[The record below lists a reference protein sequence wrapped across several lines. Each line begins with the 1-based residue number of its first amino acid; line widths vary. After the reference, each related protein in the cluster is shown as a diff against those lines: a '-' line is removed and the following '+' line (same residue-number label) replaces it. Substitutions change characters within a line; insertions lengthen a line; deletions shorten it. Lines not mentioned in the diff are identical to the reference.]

1 MELVRG
7 KRTISLS
14 KKGDSL
20 TTGLIAD
27 KPLVAKYQDG
37 VVIGSWV
44 TPANNRTVYA
54 QVLTSLSNTPV
65 STTGL
70 TAVKWKFNGLEIADS
85 DTRFEKTTYSIGSTV
100 VPALKIKA
108 DIMSALLTTSSI
120 EFTASAYTGGY
131 TTAVNAAIS
140 VSKENVSANTYTAY
154 IIDQNGRGA
163 AITALYPTVTLEAI
177 LEKGGIP
184 QTTGIT
190 YQWFKTTLDP
200 ALDLA
205 NDPVAD
211 NRMLLTG
218 KTQKTITLTADDI
231 ATYDTYSVD
240 IFENALKVKTA
251 IISVR
256 DETDTLELLYGVQG
270 SEDDL
275 EVAGQVKYIP
285 KVVLRGT
292 TTIASG
298 NWTFAYQK
306 IKIDG
311 TLLGPKGTGATYTV
325 TGAQVSDAGG
335 EIALLFEATEV

>member
-27 KPLVAKYQDG
+27 KPLVAKYQDD
-37 VVIGSWV
+37 VVIGSWAQ
-44 TPANNRTVYA
+44 PANYRTVYA
-54 QVLTSLSNTPV
+54 QILTSLSNTPV
-65 STTGL
+65 GNTGL
-70 TAVKWKFNGLEIADS
+70 TLVKWKFNGLEISDS
-85 DTRFEKTTYSIGSTV
+85 DNRFEKTIYSIGSTS

-108 DIMSALLTTSSI
+108 DVMSALLTTSSI
-120 EFTASAYTGGY
+120 EFTANAYTGGY
-131 TTAVNAAIS
+131 TTAVSAVIAI
-140 VSKENVSANTYTAY
+140 SKENISANTYTAY
-154 IIDQNGRGA
+154 IVDQNGRGA

-184 QTTGIT
+184 QTAGIT

-200 ALDLA
+200 LLDLA
-205 NDPVAD
+205 NDPTAD
-211 NRMLLTG
+211 NRMLLPG
-218 KTQKTITLTADDI
+218 KTQKTIILTADDI

-256 DETDTLELLYGVQG
+256 DETDTLELQYGVVG
-270 SEDDL
+270 HEDDL
-275 EVAGQVKYIP
+275 EVTGQIKYSP
-285 KVVLRGT
+285 KVVFRGT
-292 TTIASG
+292 TTPASG
-298 NWTFAYQK
+298 NWSYAYQK

-311 TLLGPKGTGATYTV
+311 TLLGPKGTGASYVV
-325 TGAQVSDAGG
+325 TGTQVADAGG
-335 EIALLFEATEV
+335 EIDLLFEATEV